1 MEAWA
6 EMANLR
12 PRRIKQRAQRANFRP
27 GKADL
32 RHDQADLRP
41 EEAYLRP
48 DLGPERNGGQKDKR
62 D

>member
-1 MEAWA
+1 
-6 EMANLR
+6 MANLR

-41 EEAYLRP
+41 EEADLRL
-48 DLGPERNGGQKDKR
+48 DLGPERNGGQKEKR